1 MVHLANVKESTIHKP
16 FSSNKKRSHQLK
28 SSTKSSDV
36 CQTVE
41 SEKKNLDCDCV
52 MKKLTVLSNVRASEM
67 VHRLFDDVVMV
78 QENDGYLTSCLD
90 GKKATDCR
98 LQSVAVGTSACGGLG
113 KLSVRGI
120 NKITKLR
127 FTVIDCGCPSFKVL
141 SCYEITDLG
150 LEAIGNGCGFLKQM
164 LFKKCCFVS
173 DKGLV
178 SFTELEAVKSLEC
191 LQLEECNK
199 ISQHGILAGD
209 KSKGVEEMIR
219 GVGLGEGGWRL
230 KMK

>member
-1 MVHLANVKESTIHKP
+1 MVDLANFKESAIHKS

-36 CQTVE
+36 CQKVKPE
-41 SEKKNLDCDCV
+41 AYRLVSQW
-52 MKKLTVLSNVRASEM
+52 LTVLSNVRASEM
-67 VHRLFDDVVMV
+67 VHGLFDDVVMV
-78 QENDGYLTSCLD
+78 QENDGFLTRCLD

-98 LQSVAVGTSACGGLG
+98 LQSVAVGTSARGGLG

-120 NKITKLR
+120 NKDTKLR
-127 FTVIDCGCPSFKVL
+127 FIVIDCGCPSLKVL
-141 SCYEITDLG
+141 SCYGITDLG

-164 LFKKCCFVS
+164 LFKKCYFVS

-178 SFTELEAVKSLEC
+178 SFTEFEAAKSLEC

-199 ISQHGILAGD
+199 ISLTRDLGRRL
-209 KSKGVEEMIR
+209 KR
-219 GVGLGEGGWRL
+219 GEGGGGGGGDD
-230 KMK
+230 